1 MTPRAVATTMMMMT
15 RINPCGDNDN
25 ATMTTYINPL
35 CTTMMMINKPSR
47 VMTIRGNEDTTVLE
61 VGGAM
66 GTV

>member
-1 MTPRAVATTMMMMT
+1 
-15 RINPCGDNDN
+15 
-25 ATMTTYINPL
+25 
-35 CTTMMMINKPSR
+35 MMMINKPSR